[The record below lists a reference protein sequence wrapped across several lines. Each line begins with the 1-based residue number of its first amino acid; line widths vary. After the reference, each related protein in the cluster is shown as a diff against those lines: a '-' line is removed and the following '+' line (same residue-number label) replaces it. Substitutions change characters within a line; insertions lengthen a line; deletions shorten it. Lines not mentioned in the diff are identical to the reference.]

1 MKTNLHIAA
10 TNGFLYVD
18 GKLKDYQ
25 FISADLDFET
35 GRVTYTC
42 KLGGEETTFA
52 TDTCPLVYKDEQAF
66 RGEEILAEKVI
77 SWTHALNAV
86 GIMTRS
92 ADDSLHAIV
101 DGEIVEVPAPAR
113 GFLYAKGELMYVGK
127 GRFFGS
133 REEALLYYDVIRVDE
148 NGEESVSV
156 CPAKRIALDEEQRK
170 AVDAVRDAIAGAK
183 ALGVCI
189 VFDYEDET
197 LHAYS
202 NKQVAITDYDYCR
215 DIVTQYGV
223 RINDL
228 MHDVGE
234 QVRGVNLYETGVY
247 VRFE

>member
-10 TNGFLYVD
+10 TDGYMFVD

-25 FISADLDFET
+25 FISADLNFKT

-42 KLGGEETTFA
+42 RLGGSETTFA

-101 DGEIVEVPAPAR
+101 DGEVVEVPAPAR
-113 GFLYAKGELMYVGK
+113 GFLYHKGELMYVGK

-133 REEALLYYDVIRVDE
+133 REEALLYYDVVKVDAE
-148 NGEESVSV
+148 GKESVSI
-156 CPAKRIALDEEQRK
+156 CPAKRVALDEEQRK
-170 AVDAVRDAIAGAK
+170 AVDAIRDAIAGAK
-183 ALGVCI
+183 ALGVSV
-189 VFDYEDET
+189 VFNYEDES
-197 LHAYS
+197 LQAYS
-202 NKQVAITDYDYCR
+202 NKQVAITDYDYGR

-228 MHDVGE
+228 MHEVGE
-234 QVRGVNLYETGVY
+234 QIIGINLYETGIY
-247 VRFE
+247 VRFK